1 MAESVPQPDMPPK
14 GSPLARLNQ
23 NQKILLGVA
32 LVLILFLIVGSIVQA
47 VAPQPTFSVLPTD
60 RSFVALAFL
69 AFAGGLLSF
78 LSPCTLPILPAYFAF
93 AFQSGR
99 KQIAL
104 NTLFFMLGLATM
116 FSLLGATASTFSRLL
131 RGNQQI
137 LLILGGTAVIIFGV
151 MGLLGK
157 GFTGVKSSDE
167 EPTHNATFGG
177 SYLFGLTFA
186 VGWSGCVGPILGGV
200 YSLAAATASMLS
212 GVFLLFIYALG
223 LGLPLIFVSTFLGRT
238 SRKHIIWRALKGKGW
253 TVETHQLVVAIL
265 WALAIWRILAALV
278 RYFFFNDFDTVS
290 LYSPAHEYGLLAL
303 ALGGAFLWVFASP
316 GSKRTT
322 LNLHS
327 TQLISGG
334 LFVLLGVLLLSGSL
348 ATFNNLIPLELQSW
362 FADLEDMI
370 LNWFNG

>member
-1 MAESVPQPDMPPK
+1 MEKSLPQPDGAEK
-14 GSPLARLNQ
+14 GSFLSRLSK
-23 NQKILLGVA
+23 NQKILLGVVA
-32 LVLILFLIVGSIVQA
+32 VLVFLLIIGSIIQA
-47 VAPQPTFSVLPTD
+47 AAPKPTFSVLPSD
-60 RSFVALAFL
+60 RSFLALAFL

-99 KQIAL
+99 KQIAF

-131 RGNQQI
+131 RGNQQV
-137 LLILGGTAVIIFGV
+137 LLILGGAAVMIFGV

-157 GFTGVKSSDE
+157 GFTGVRSSDE
-167 EPTHNATFGG
+167 EPNHNATLGG

-212 GVFLLFIYALG
+212 GVILLFIYALG

-253 TVETHQLVVAIL
+253 TVETHQLVIALL
-265 WALAIWRILAALV
+265 WALAIWRILVALV
-278 RYFFFNDFDTVS
+278 KYFFFNDFATVS
-290 LYSPAHEYGLLAL
+290 LYTPAHEVGLLAL
-303 ALGGAFLWVFASP
+303 TLAGAFLWVFASP
-316 GSKRTT
+316 GSKRTS

-327 TQLISGG
+327 TSLISGG
-334 LFVLLGVLLLSGSL
+334 LFILLGVLLLSGSL
-348 ATFNNLIPLELQSW
+348 ATFNSLVPVDLQNW
-362 FADLEDMI
+362 FADIEDAV
-370 LNWFNG
+370 LNWFSQ